1 MRLRQLSFDQK
12 RYRSRV
18 KKGRW
23 ACKGLEE
30 EALQT
35 MLAPCEG
42 RQHTSSLFETVN
54 DDFKS

>member
-1 MRLRQLSFDQK
+1 MRQLSFDQK

-18 KKGRW
+18 KKGKW

-30 EALQT
+30 EALQA
-35 MLAPCEG
+35 MLAPCKG